1 MAEYTEKDLR
11 KAREARNL
19 SRWKLG
25 ELLGVSESTVERWET
40 GETKPTPEDVD
51 RLGEALSDP
60 LMWHKWMLSNC
71 ESYRK
76 RYIGCEDLAL
86 LGSVVRNRY
95 ALNGVTEMQD
105 AIERDVMDGR
115 LDNKALGDRYAQA
128 IRAAIAALGDT
139 LARIGGTAK

>member
-11 KAREARNL
+11 KAREAQGL

-25 ELLGVSESTVERWET
+25 EIVGVSESTVERWES
-40 GETKPTPEDVD
+40 GETRPTPEDID
-51 RLGEALSDP
+51 RIGEALHEP

-95 ALNGVTEMQD
+95 ALNGVSAMQA
-105 AIERDVMDGR
+105 AIEQDVMDGR
-115 LDNKALGDRYAQA
+115 LDDKKLGADYANA
-128 IRAAIAALGDT
+128 IKNAIAALGDT
-139 LARIGGTAK
+139 LARIGGTIE

>member
-11 KAREARNL
+11 KARDARNL
-19 SRWKLG
+19 SRRKLG
-25 ELLGVSESTVERWET
+25 ELIGASESTVERWEK
-40 GETKPTPEDVD
+40 GESKPTPEDID

-60 LMWHKWMLSNC
+60 LMWHKWMLSNY

-76 RYIGCEDLAL
+76 RYIGCDDLAL

-95 ALNGVTEMQD
+95 TLNGVVEIQE

-115 LDNKALGDRYAQA
+115 LDDKALGDRYAQA

-139 LARIGGTAK
+139 LARIGGTTK

>member
-40 GETKPTPEDVD
+40 GETRPTPEDVD

-95 ALNGVTEMQD
+95 ALNGVTEMQE
-105 AIERDVMDGR
+105 AIERDVMDGH
-115 LDNKALGDRYAQA
+115 LDDKALGDRYAQA

-139 LARIGGTAK
+139 LARIGGPAK

>member
-1 MAEYTEKDLR
+1 METKKIIAELRLKKGMSQDELAEKVFVTR
-11 KAREARNL
+11 QA
-19 SRWKLG
+19 
-25 ELLGVSESTVERWET
+25 VSRWET

-115 LDNKALGDRYAQA
+115 LDDKALGDRYAQA

>member
-51 RLGEALSDP
+51 RLGEALSDS

-115 LDNKALGDRYAQA
+115 LDDKALGDRYTLA